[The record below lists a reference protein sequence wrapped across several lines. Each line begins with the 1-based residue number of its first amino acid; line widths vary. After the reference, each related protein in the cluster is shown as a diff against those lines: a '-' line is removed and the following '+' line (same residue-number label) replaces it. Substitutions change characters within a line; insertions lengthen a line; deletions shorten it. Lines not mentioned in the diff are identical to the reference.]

1 MLSLG
6 FRDIKNKEKELASG
20 NEVIQTEDA
29 TPLQTHLNI
38 PKTLKLVPASFS
50 KKRKVVSRMVD
61 MGNLPSRWG
70 LKRAKV
76 DLSNRGK
83 APLIKSNPP
92 QAENL
97 LKSLLLLKHPH
108 LKLSLVLIRSHPRPL
123 LCLPLTLL

>member
-38 PKTLKLVPASFS
+38 PKTLKLVPASFFE
-50 KKRKVVSRMVD
+50 KRKVVSRMVD

-76 DLSNRGK
+76 DSSNRGK

-92 QAENL
+92 
-97 LKSLLLLKHPH
+97 
-108 LKLSLVLIRSHPRPL
+108 
-123 LCLPLTLL
+123 

>member
-1 MLSLG
+1 M
-6 FRDIKNKEKELASG
+6 KENKEKELASG
-20 NEVIQTEDA
+20 NEVIQIEDV

-38 PKTLKLVPASFS
+38 PKTIKLVPTSFS
-50 KKRKVVSRMVD
+50 EKRKVVSRMVD

-70 LKRAKV
+70 LKKAKV

-108 LKLSLVLIRSHPRPL
+108 LKLTYVLI
-123 LCLPLTLL
+123 